1 MVIAMA
7 AVNHQMITKND
18 HLITK
23 YEGITEK
30 TNQIPDA
37 FSPIQQ
43 NIATK
48 NILTKPNSLCGNQS
62 RQL

>member
-1 MVIAMA
+1 MA
-7 AVNHQMITKND
+7 AVNHQM
-18 HLITK
+18 ITK

-37 FSPIQQ
+37 FSPMQQ

-48 NILTKPNSLCGNQS
+48 NILTKPNSLCSNQS

>member
-7 AVNHQMITKND
+7 AVNHQM
-18 HLITK
+18 ITK

-37 FSPIQQ
+37 FSPMQQ

-48 NILTKPNSLCGNQS
+48 NILTKPNSLCSNQS